1 MSFAVVAVV
10 QKHSVVC
17 GMVSLRCRW
26 KYFKDR
32 LVVEPPFGWFL
43 VQCQCKPSA
52 GSLLYAEARPDIA
65 VWLLITVQSYGASA
79 QDYCVDGNIFWKKW
93 FFVCIFG
100 IGSVFMLCRRIW
112 LWITDLVYWMG
123 NAFVWGNWT
132 YSDGTKKIG
141 RVWCTSNLCVRS

>member
-1 MSFAVVAVV
+1 MSFAVVAVI

-52 GSLLYAEARPDIA
+52 GSLLYAGARPDIA
-65 VWLLITVQSYGASA
+65 VWLLITVQRYGASA

-100 IGSVFMLCRRIW
+100 VGSVLCCAGVFGCEHPTLFTGWGMLLCEEIEHTVMALKRLDVFDAHPI
-112 LWITDLVYWMG
+112 
-123 NAFVWGNWT
+123 FV
-132 YSDGTKKIG
+132 
-141 RVWCTSNLCVRS
+141 